1 LRISSF
7 IAALLLGSSLFSLPA
22 VAEDRPADSAE
33 AAEYEMDAWTSAKE
47 INSIEAYELYLAD
60 YAKGRHAKFAQA
72 AINKLKKEELRLQ
85 QEAGNSVKEIEPSK
99 RPATQAEPV
108 VNVVGAEQKSVGSP
122 VESKPASTDSSAA
135 STAPTQ

>member
-1 LRISSF
+1 MRISSF
-7 IAALLLGSSLFSLPA
+7 IAALLLGSSLFSLPV
-22 VAEDRPADSAE
+22 VAEDRPADAAE

-85 QEAGNSVKEIEPSK
+85 QEAGNSVKEIEPAK

-108 VNVVGAEQKSVGSP
+108 VNVVGAEQKPVSSP